1 MELEG
6 IQFSVKLPKQKGE
19 RGKKGGK
26 GEKYK
31 FNAGE

>member
-1 MELEG
+1 MELGG
-6 IQFSVKLPKQKGE
+6 IQFSVKLPKQKEE
-19 RGKKGGK
+19 RGEKSGK